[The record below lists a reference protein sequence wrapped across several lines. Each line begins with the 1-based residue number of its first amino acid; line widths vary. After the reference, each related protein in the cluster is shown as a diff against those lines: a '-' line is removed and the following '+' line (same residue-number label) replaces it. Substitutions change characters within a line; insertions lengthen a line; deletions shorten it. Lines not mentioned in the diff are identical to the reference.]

1 MVKTLIAIILC
12 LSFVAPVS
20 AAAPLQPKPAATKV
34 KPAKPDWAELTPAQQ
49 AVLAPL
55 KEDWSTLD
63 TTRRRKWIK
72 IANGYPKMKPKAQ
85 QLLQKRMQEWAKL
98 TPEQRRVAR
107 EKYRRAEAAAGAY
120 AALGQAHA
128 GAAPGRARKIPRD
141 QENAAGKTRARQ
153 IAMAAVSAVAR
164 QP

>member
-20 AAAPLQPKPAATKV
+20 AAAPLQPKPAAAQA

-55 KEDWSTLD
+55 KEDWGTLD
-63 TTRRRKWIK
+63 TTRRKKWVK
-72 IANGYPKMKPKAQ
+72 VANGYPKLKPDA
-85 QLLQKRMQEWAKL
+85 QKRLQARMQHWAKL

-107 EKYRRAEAAAGAY
+107 EKYLAIKKMPPEKRAHVKSQWQQYQQSLASRSETGSPEATGS
-120 AALGQAHA
+120 
-128 GAAPGRARKIPRD
+128 
-141 QENAAGKTRARQ
+141 QEPASGGSPQ
-153 IAMAAVSAVAR
+153 
-164 QP
+164 